1 MVQQGC
7 SDCSQ
12 LPWDSSTLCGCSGGQ
27 EYDDTDERKSM
38 AGVSHR
44 FIKAQ
49 SGMPVRRAESFTPQ
63 ILAALH
69 LWVTLK
75 VEAFSEIRS
84 HTHIRLGG

>member
-1 MVQQGC
+1 
-7 SDCSQ
+7 
-12 LPWDSSTLCGCSGGQ
+12 
-27 EYDDTDERKSM
+27 M